1 MLCSKNDINQKFWTH
16 FIFHK
21 CNDVW
26 PSKEPRRLRS
36 RFIGIWK
43 VCIHLVASFLISKV
57 FYPLLFLT
65 RTRRT
70 TYIYHALWKNAQTFP
85 ITELQFFTC
94 MNCIPSIRFHRQRA
108 LSITGNRGVVYRDQT
123 IAARKT
129 TLNVAPMHF
138 TFAQRIFRQYLC
150 EVS

>member
-1 MLCSKNDINQKFWTH
+1 MLKEWHKPEILDSFD
-16 FIFHK
+16 K
-21 CNDVW
+21 CNDMW

-43 VCIHLVASFLISKV
+43 VCIHLVASFFKFKGVLSAFISHTHT
-57 FYPLLFLT
+57 PNNLHLS
-65 RTRRT
+65 RTMK
-70 TYIYHALWKNAQTFP
+70 KNAQTFL
-85 ITELQFFTC
+85 ITELQFFKC
-94 MNCIPSIRFHRQRA
+94 MNCIPSIRFHCQRA

-150 EVS
+150 EFS

>member
-1 MLCSKNDINQKFWTH
+1 MLLVFFSRKWCYGIRVLCSKNDINQKFWTH

-43 VCIHLVASFLISKV
+43 VCIHLVASFLSSKV
-57 FYPLLFLT
+57 FYPRLFLT

-70 TYIYHALWKNAQTFP
+70 TYIYHALWKKRSNIRNHWTAIFHVH
-85 ITELQFFTC
+85 ELYSINQ
-94 MNCIPSIRFHRQRA
+94 IPSPTRS
-108 LSITGNRGVVYRDQT
+108 LYNG
-123 IAARKT
+123 
-129 TLNVAPMHF
+129 
-138 TFAQRIFRQYLC
+138 
-150 EVS
+150 E

>member
-1 MLCSKNDINQKFWTH
+1 MAFERASSIEVEIYRDIKGLHSSCCIIFNFKGVLSAFISHTH
-16 FIFHK
+16 TPNNLHLSRTMK
-21 CNDVW
+21 
-26 PSKEPRRLRS
+26 KRS
-36 RFIGIWK
+36 
-43 VCIHLVASFLISKV
+43 
-57 FYPLLFLT
+57 
-65 RTRRT
+65 
-70 TYIYHALWKNAQTFP
+70 N
-85 ITELQFFTC
+85 TELQFFTC

-138 TFAQRIFRQYLC
+138 TSAQRIFRQYLC

>member
-1 MLCSKNDINQKFWTH
+1 MLCSKNDINQNFWTH
-16 FIFHK
+16 LISAMMCGLRKSLVDWGRDLSGYERFAFILLH
-21 CNDVW
+21 
-26 PSKEPRRLRS
+26 
-36 RFIGIWK
+36 
-43 VCIHLVASFLISKV
+43 HFLSSKV

-70 TYIYHALWKNAQTFP
+70 TYIYHALWKNAQLFP